1 MLSCYTKALLLSSPS
16 LVRGSAI
23 SCTKTI
29 SWAYAISPLQQTLG
43 LLKFKIMLKFPSK
56 SPFSVMVFWANSN
69 QQHRA
74 LAASS
79 TNPPGLQEKWAAGS
93 SPASGLCGSC
103 AQAALSATGLMQLA
117 RSWAKLNPYLPEGL
131 SFLATSLPIAFNKLK
146 KKKKNETNPSVWK
159 LTRKLSLIDYQ
170 MLMKKL
176 RQVWTTGWRFPF
188 LLCISGCFIAQL
200 PLWHWVEPAAPRL
213 LPEMRKLKLSYLQ
226 SHFINLIVGVHD
238 ILLNIKTIP
247 QNSFCNTLICCVS
260 LLNTGKKQSKYS
272 FCLLV
277 LCAEQV
283 FLQALA

>member
-103 AQAALSATGLMQLA
+103 AQAALSAAGLMQLA

-146 KKKKNETNPSVWK
+146 KKKEWNKPKRVKTHQKAVSDRLSNVNEKIETNLNHR
-159 LTRKLSLIDYQ
+159 LTVPILALYQWMFHSPVPTLTLSWASSFKAVTRDEKMKAFLFAEPFYQ
-170 MLMKKL
+170 FNCGST
-176 RQVWTTGWRFPF
+176 WYT
-188 LLCISGCFIAQL
+188 
-200 PLWHWVEPAAPRL
+200 
-213 LPEMRKLKLSYLQ
+213 
-226 SHFINLIVGVHD
+226 
-238 ILLNIKTIP
+238 
-247 QNSFCNTLICCVS
+247 
-260 LLNTGKKQSKYS
+260 
-272 FCLLV
+272 
-277 LCAEQV
+277 AEY
-283 FLQALA
+283 